1 MPQLEVRPSRIH
13 GRGVFAAQTLPPRRK
28 IGDLTGEIISVREA
42 RRRASRLEV
51 IAIVEFDDGKALD
64 ASTDTCLRYVNHSCT
79 PNTYMRRVGHRV
91 EFLALRRIAAGQE
104 LTCDYGETHHD
115 GALRCRC
122 GSADC
127 RERL

>member
-1 MPQLEVRPSRIH
+1 MPKLEIRPSKIH

-42 RRRASRLEV
+42 RRRAKQLDV
-51 IAIVEFDDGKALD
+51 IAIVEFEDGKALD
-64 ASTDTCLRYVNHSCT
+64 ATNDTCLRYVNHSCT

-91 EFLALRRIAAGQE
+91 EFLSLRRIAAGQE

-115 GALRCRC
+115 GKLRCRC